1 MLATLSWDN
10 NVEEKFAPV
19 VKTIISAETGRNR
32 SESRVKRSEESRV
45 VDLTQTTTV
54 FRLAELGWGS
64 RVSLQVILG
73 DITGPQSE
81 QVEVFSEEVKER
93 YLSPLTDLQVS
104 TILQFRRKHSI
115 MDLIINSSDCKI
127 LPKCLKVCT
136 FMP

>member
-19 VKTIISAETGRNR
+19 VKTIISAETGRTG

-104 TILQFRRKHSI
+104 TILQ
-115 MDLIINSSDCKI
+115 
-127 LPKCLKVCT
+127 
-136 FMP
+136 

>member
-19 VKTIISAETGRNR
+19 VKTIISAEIGRNR
-32 SESRVKRSEESRV
+32 SESRVKRSEESRS

-104 TILQFRRKHSI
+104 TILQ
-115 MDLIINSSDCKI
+115 
-127 LPKCLKVCT
+127 
-136 FMP
+136 